1 MITVYSFFC
10 SVVFF
15 NVSLIGVF
23 LLRRKTWF
31 LARYAVS
38 SLIFLTVLGFAHLFI
53 PVDLNFAYVIRSE
66 RVIPAIQRSLASGI
80 LGGRIS
86 IGAVLL
92 LVWGCGTAVFAV
104 RDLAL
109 WLKARR
115 IRAQYVYV
123 EDEQA
128 ARLAAGFGGEY
139 IVKVSPDVSVP
150 HMAGLFHPVIYLPC
164 LELTDEELRFILRHE
179 IQHILSHDILK
190 KFLFLAIEALFW
202 WNPIAHIS
210 MGEIDALLELQCDSK
225 IAAGLD
231 EAGVLDYMQAILS
244 VIKQTCPAHGAGE
257 AYSLAVGRDS
267 PQLRQRFEV
276 LLHRN
281 HRRSKAV
288 RILLNCVFLAL
299 FILSYMVIVQPYY
312 PPPDVEIHNA
322 FKFTEEN
329 SFILFENGQYN
340 LYYNGMFFMSLTESE
355 IKNVPYNSL
364 EIMEGVEK

>member
-15 NVSLIGVF
+15 NISLIGVF
-23 LLRRKTWF
+23 LLRRKTWL
-31 LARYAVS
+31 LARYAAS
-38 SLIFLTVLGFAHLFI
+38 SLIFLTVLGLVHLFI
-53 PVDLNFAYVIRSE
+53 PVDLELAHIIRSE
-66 RVIPAIQRSLASGI
+66 HIIPTIQKALTSQI
-80 LGGRIS
+80 LDGRIS

-92 LVWGCGTAVFAV
+92 FIWGCGTAVFAA

-128 ARLAAGFGGEY
+128 ARLAARFGGKY
-139 IVKVSPDVSVP
+139 VVKVSPDVSVP
-150 HMAGLFHPVIYLPC
+150 HMAGLFHPVIYLPF
-164 LELTDEELRFILRHE
+164 LELSDEELWFILRHE

-210 MGEIDALLELQCDSK
+210 VAEIDALLELQCDSR
-225 IAAGLD
+225 ITADLD
-231 EAGVLDYMQAILS
+231 EAGVLNYMQAILS
-244 VIKQTCPAHGAGE
+244 VMKQTCPVHSAGE
-257 AYSLAVGRDS
+257 AYSFAVAKDS

-281 HRRSKAV
+281 RRRSKAV
-288 RILLNCVFLAL
+288 RVLLNCVFLAL

-312 PPPDVEIHNA
+312 PPPEDEVYDVFN
-322 FKFTEEN
+322 FTEEN
-329 SFILFENGQYN
+329 AFILYENSQYD
-340 LYYNGMFFMSLTESE
+340 LYYNGMFFMSLTEHE
-355 IKNVPYNSL
+355 IENAPYNSL
-364 EIMEGVEK
+364 KIVEGVEK